1 MTRIATSAVVA
12 VVALLVGGC
21 SSGSSGPS
29 TGTLTGLTRIYGGA
43 AGDTGDASV
52 GEPGGGIIVSVISA
66 ARVTTT
72 ATSDPHRPLHVHPQ
86 AWRLRPDGL
95 RQPSAGHHHRGAVDD
110 ARPELPGQ
118 LT

>member
-29 TGTLTGLTRIYGGA
+29 TGTLTGLTRVYGGA

-72 ATSDPHRPLHVHPQ
+72 ATSDPTGHFTFTLKPGAYVLTGCGNPLPVTIT
-86 AWRLRPDGL
+86 
-95 RQPSAGHHHRGAVDD
+95 AGQSTTHDLSCPVS
-110 ARPELPGQ
+110 
-118 LT
+118 